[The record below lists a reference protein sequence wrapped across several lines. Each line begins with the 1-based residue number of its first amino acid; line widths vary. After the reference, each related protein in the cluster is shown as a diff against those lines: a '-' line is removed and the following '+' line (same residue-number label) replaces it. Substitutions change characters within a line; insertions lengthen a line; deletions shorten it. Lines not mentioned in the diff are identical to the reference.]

1 MRIGASFKVS
11 AGEEAVIAALIVPTV
26 ADGAVEKHIIAAT
39 GALVKADINA
49 ACLPHPDQ
57 GTLSRYGDAAAIR
70 ADGHIMKP
78 KIPYEGSQ
86 KSLPCIEKSLLAAV
100 GTAFPLAA
108 DEAEIMTEQ
117 HGQAP
122 HIALLRFH

>member
-49 ACLPHPDQ
+49 AC
-57 GTLSRYGDAAAIR
+57 
-70 ADGHIMKP
+70 
-78 KIPYEGSQ
+78 
-86 KSLPCIEKSLLAAV
+86 
-100 GTAFPLAA
+100 
-108 DEAEIMTEQ
+108 
-117 HGQAP
+117 P
-122 HIALLRFH
+122 HIPIRVHSPDTAMAPLFALTVTS